1 MPAIADNKSS
11 AEISGRTQSSRIL
24 LFNSTV
30 ANDSL
35 ALVQDKTF
43 GTYFQRL
50 AANTPTYV
58 SAAPTGFVPDGTA
71 RALFRAYATD
81 IVADPVNF
89 ESVDME
95 SERAPASTPGGPM
108 TIYFFAKTRI
118 GGTGSHRPVVA
129 QVGGINL
136 LYMDP
141 TLGCIVTAP
150 KSVDMLGAAV
160 DFVPTGCDKGDLVL
174 GVNGRALRS
183 ANASG
188 TSTIPLISANN
199 NDQVVLGSNTTNET
213 IVQRSL
219 IIQGNNS
226 TATFTHSNTVPRTYT
241 FPDTNMAMFIGRG
254 TLTYGEIAAQSCQER
269 TLSLTGVLTTGIAT
283 ASPASDIGTNFNYSG
298 ARVSAPGT
306 VAVRVCNPTRI
317 ALIPNPVSWNVQV
330 VQ

>member
-1 MPAIADNKSS
+1 MSDNK
-11 AEISGRTQSSRIL
+11 AFRVTNRGTQSSRIL
-24 LFNSTV
+24 LFNSTI
-30 ANDSL
+30 AHDSL
-35 ALVQDKTF
+35 AIVQDKTF

-71 RALFRAYATD
+71 RSLFRVYATD
-81 IVADPVNF
+81 IVSDPVNF
-89 ESVDME
+89 ESVDIE
-95 SERAPASTPGGPM
+95 SERTPASTPGGPLTM
-108 TIYFFAKTRI
+108 YFFAKTRI
-118 GGTGSHRPVVA
+118 GGTGSHRPVAA

-160 DFVPTGCDKGDLVL
+160 DFLPTGCGKGDLVL

-199 NDQVVLGSNTTNET
+199 NDQVVLGSNTTNDT

-219 IIQGNNS
+219 IIQGSTS
-226 TATFTHSNTVPRTYT
+226 TATFTHSNTAPRIYT
-241 FPDTNMAMFIGRG
+241 FPDTNMAMFIGRE
-254 TLTYGEIAAQSCQER
+254 TLTYGEITAQSCQER
-269 TLSLTGVLTTGIAT
+269 TLSLAGVLATGIVT
-283 ASPASDIGTNFNYSG
+283 ASPVSDIGTNLNYGG

-306 VAVRVCNPTRI
+306 VAVRICNPTGV
-317 ALIPNPVSWNVQV
+317 ALIPKSVSWNVQV